1 MFNQQKQKDHNGHQ
15 QKHQTMINVDNSQAN
30 NSSKNLASRPTTA
43 DGLSFSSALTGQNS
57 ILNRPQ
63 LTRLSSVYGTGVD
76 TEEKLRGSLV
86 RGSFASISRKKVTN
100 EEEPKKAEMSR
111 TRAHLYFIWHCFYGP
126 DIIYAHLF
134 FWAISSAIIL
144 CFEDNGKG
152 SFFSQLNTI
161 TVFLGGFLSFAL
173 VFRTNICYSRWWEGR
188 CLWGSLIYAAI
199 NVVQQGSSWIDETD
213 RFHRLACSTIGFA
226 YACKA
231 QLRSSSL
238 QDDGDAPFLIEN
250 GILCQEELDAIVTQ
264 KGWQPYYFLDVMR
277 AIINQECGTLKDA
290 ANTLDVKVAHH
301 MAMEDSINVL
311 STSIGGMIRVNATGL
326 PQGYN
331 SFQTVLCVVFFLVAS
346 ARFTPDIGWWTP
358 VGMGGIYHVVRMILV
373 IGNDM
378 EDPFGTDDVID
389 LPAELFCEKIHGQ
402 IKAVYDR
409 KITLSYDLG
418 KGPGSVSGFYNND
431 DYSA

>member
-1 MFNQQKQKDHNGHQ
+1 
-15 QKHQTMINVDNSQAN
+15 MINVETSQAN
-30 NSSKNLASRPTTA
+30 NSSKNRAINA
-43 DGLSFSSALTGQNS
+43 VDDLSFSSAPLRRHS
-57 ILNRPQ
+57 ILNQHQR
-63 LTRLSSVYGTGVD
+63 RLSSVYGNGVNSA
-76 TEEKLRGSLV
+76 TSSSPKR
-86 RGSFASISRKKVTN
+86 RGSFAMGSFASMFSKKIIN
-100 EEEPKKAEMSR
+100 EEPEKSEMSR
-111 TRAHLYFIWHCFYGP
+111 TRAHLYFIWHYLYGP
-126 DIIYAHLF
+126 EIIYAHLL

-173 VFRTNICYSRWWEGR
+173 VCRTNICYSRWWEGR

-199 NVVQQGSSWIDETD
+199 NVVQQGSSWIDETV

-311 STSIGGMIRVNATGL
+311 STSIGGMIRVKATGL

-331 SFQTVLCVVFFLVAS
+331 SFQMVLCMVFFVVAS
-346 ARFTPDIGWWTP
+346 VRFTPDIGWWTP
-358 VGMGGIYHVVRMILV
+358 VGMGLIYHVIRMILV

-378 EDPFGTDDVID
+378 EDPFGTDRRTD
-389 LPAELFCEKIHGQ
+389 LPAELFCEAIHRQ

-409 KITLSYDLG
+409 KIILSYDLD
-418 KGPGSVSGFYNND
+418 KGPKSVSGVYNNGD
-431 DYSA
+431 NSA